1 MSLVFFLPHEKI
13 PFKDLFYAAVAA
25 LVIPAAL
32 GAAMLGVFNVAGN
45 VFSEEF
51 ALSLW
56 IGGTVLLLS
65 PFLAV
70 SGMILAVP
78 VASYLIRL
86 GWFGWIPAGLVGLAI
101 GTLLPGMLEYNLAA
115 PFGLASLLI
124 LRAVLGRLRPMVA

>member
-1 MSLVFFLPHEKI
+1 MSLVFSLPHEKT
-13 PFKDLFYAAVAA
+13 PFKDLLYAAVAA

-32 GAAMLGVFNVAGN
+32 GAAMLAVFNVAGN

-101 GTLLPGMLEYNLAA
+101 GALLSGILEYSLAA